1 VNALDEPRTISN
13 YQVRKDLESRAKRG
27 KRSFESCFLVDYA
40 NSTNCLIPVD
50 SSTLCLSSS
59 IHRDRY
65 QSPSLSLIV
74 LTAPLCLSPKFSRS
88 SIPFSLKLIPPS
100 TSHHIPIHLLFH
112 NTLRLF
118 PLPSSS
124 RAFLLVFPTRF
135 SKPPSNLDSTPQF
148 RGQYW

>member
-1 VNALDEPRTISN
+1 MNREQSQIIKYEKISKVERN
-13 YQVRKDLESRAKRG
+13 EGNVRS
-27 KRSFESCFLVDYA
+27 ESCFLVDYT

-50 SSTLCLSSS
+50 SSTLCLSCS

-65 QSPSLSLIV
+65 QSPQLSLIV

-100 TSHHIPIHLLFH
+100 TSDYSSVHFPFH
-112 NTLRLF
+112 YSLWLF
-118 PLPSSS
+118 PLLSTP